1 MKTHVY
7 IDKVT
12 GAVKLAPK
20 QGKQTKHKR
29 DDYEHQRE
37 LINICLNCTRKKCG
51 GCVHDKRFRK
61 QRKLTKEELEA

>member
-20 QGKQTKHKR
+20 QGKPVRPVR
-29 DDYEHQRE
+29 DDYEHQQE
-37 LINICLNCTRKKCG
+37 LIQICLNCTRKKCG
-51 GCVHDKRFRK
+51 GCVNDKRFTK
-61 QRKLTKEELEA
+61 QRKLTKEELT